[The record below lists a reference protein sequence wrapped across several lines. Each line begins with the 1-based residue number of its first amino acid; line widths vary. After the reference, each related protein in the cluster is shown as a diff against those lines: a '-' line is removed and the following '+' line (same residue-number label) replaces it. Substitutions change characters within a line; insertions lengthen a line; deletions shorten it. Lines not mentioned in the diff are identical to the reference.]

1 MQDVQ
6 GWIESVADE
15 VQEDLISFPDLANCV
30 VGIIEHEGAHHV
42 VYDRQKIIQ
51 HYMDTEG
58 WDADEAWEW
67 FDFNVA
73 GSRFSYGGPV
83 FLTHAPPIVAPDA
96 SDEGVDGGVS
106 GG

>member
-1 MQDVQ
+1 MQAMQ
-6 GWIESVADE
+6 NWIEEVAADVGE
-15 VQEDLISFPDLANCV
+15 ELISFPDLANCV
-30 VGIIEHEGAHHV
+30 VGIIESEGVHHV

-51 HYMDTEG
+51 HFMDTEG

-73 GSRFSYGGPV
+73 GSRFSSGGPV
-83 FLTHAPPIVAPDA
+83 FLTHTPPIMADD
-96 SDEGVDGGVS
+96 SGDEGVDGSVS